1 MACKRCEIS
10 TFIKD
15 NGVDLFFVTETWLS
29 AHGVEAKTAEL
40 APSGFDVKSFP
51 RQSRSHGGGIATVY
65 KSTLGSSITF
75 KTCFDFTHTSF
86 EVVQASITLQHNT
99 LHFFCLYRPPPNRRN
114 NLTDSMFT
122 EQLPNLLDYLNSLPG
137 HVCLV
142 GDMNIHFDNPLQS
155 LTKQTLS
162 TLSLYGLVQVI
173 NKPTHRCG
181 HIIDWVIVRPDDDIH
196 RKSTVTDSLESDH
209 YCTKSYFN
217 ISVSKPSTLY
227 RTVRNIA
234 NIDRPSFIAEL
245 SSVSEFSSVENANQ
259 FCDFLRTVLDKHAP
273 PSMRKV
279 VTHSSSPWFESIR
292 DELFIAKRERRQAER
307 KWRNTKLAIFKDL
320 YGQAKHK
327 VSILVHTAKCKF
339 YTERIALAS
348 SSKELHQIVNTLS
361 NRHPPKILPTIY
373 PSADLPS
380 IFIKHFTNKA
390 EKLRANIA
398 SDHVTSTLVT
408 GTTAATFSSF
418 EKVSQ
423 LTVKECILNSAP
435 KSCELDPIPSKLLIE
450 CLDSILP
457 SLTDLFNSSLA
468 SGIFPQCFKSALVTP
483 ILKKR
488 CLDHNDLN
496 NYRPV
501 SNLCFIAK
509 ILEKLVL
516 SQVSSYLNSHNLY
529 NTCQSAYR
537 PGHST
542 ETALLKVV
550 NDLFLS
556 LNKGNISVLALL
568 DFSSAFDTI
577 DHTILVH
584 RLHTDFGFTD
594 TVLQWFSSYLTD
606 RTQYVSLCNHCS
618 DFAPVHSGVP
628 QGSVLGPMLFTMYI
642 KPLSA
647 IIDSHSII
655 HHSYADDLQLQMSA
669 PPDRIS
675 ELLHSMQSCISD
687 VKAWATANM
696 LKLNDSKTE
705 LMLVTSK
712 RSKHLHNLPTSITM
726 GNAQIPFKQSVK
738 NLGFTL
744 DCHLTMN
751 AHVCNI
757 ARTCYYE
764 LRRLASIRRFLTSTA
779 TATLVSAFVLSRI
792 DYCKSLLFG
801 STNDVTSHLQ
811 RIQNYVAR
819 VIFCLPMSSSITI
832 HLKSLHWLPVKVR
845 STYKIACLCYH
856 CHSSTAPS
864 YVTDMLHKKPLH
876 TRNTRS
882 SSYTMPLLNRPAHSK
897 ATLGDRSFSFASSSV
912 WNSIPNDVRCAPS
925 LSSFKSR
932 LKTYLFRSV
941 YID

>member
-1 MACKRCEIS
+1 
-10 TFIKD
+10 
-15 NGVDLFFVTETWLS
+15 
-29 AHGVEAKTAEL
+29 
-40 APSGFDVKSFP
+40 
-51 RQSRSHGGGIATVY
+51 
-65 KSTLGSSITF
+65 
-75 KTCFDFTHTSF
+75 
-86 EVVQASITLQHNT
+86 
-99 LHFFCLYRPPPNRRN
+99 
-114 NLTDSMFT
+114 MFT
-122 EQLPNLLDYLNSLPG
+122 EQLPDLLDYVNSLTG
-137 HVCLV
+137 LVCLV
-142 GDMNIHFDNPLQS
+142 GDMNIHFDYPLQS

-162 TLSLYGLVQVI
+162 TLCLYGLVQVI

-209 YCTKSYFN
+209 YCTKSFFN

-273 PSMRKV
+273 PSLRKV
-279 VTHSSSPWFESIR
+279 ITHSSSPWFESIR

-327 VSILVHTAKCKF
+327 VSIFVHTAKCKF

-390 EKLRANIA
+390 EILRANIA
-398 SDHVTSTLVT
+398 SEHVTSTLVT

-450 CLDSILP
+450 CL
-457 SLTDLFNSSLA
+457 
-468 SGIFPQCFKSALVTP
+468 
-483 ILKKR
+483 
-488 CLDHNDLN
+488 
-496 NYRPV
+496 
-501 SNLCFIAK
+501 
-509 ILEKLVL
+509 
-516 SQVSSYLNSHNLY
+516 
-529 NTCQSAYR
+529 
-537 PGHST
+537 
-542 ETALLKVV
+542 
-550 NDLFLS
+550 
-556 LNKGNISVLALL
+556 
-568 DFSSAFDTI
+568 
-577 DHTILVH
+577 
-584 RLHTDFGFTD
+584 
-594 TVLQWFSSYLTD
+594 
-606 RTQYVSLCNHCS
+606 
-618 DFAPVHSGVP
+618 
-628 QGSVLGPMLFTMYI
+628 
-642 KPLSA
+642 
-647 IIDSHSII
+647 
-655 HHSYADDLQLQMSA
+655 QMSA

-687 VKAWATANM
+687 VKALATANM

-712 RSKHLHNLPTSITM
+712 RSKHLHNLPTSITI

-751 AHVCNI
+751 AHVSNI
-757 ARTCYYE
+757 ARTCYFE

-792 DYCKSLLFG
+792 DYCNSLLFG

-811 RIQNYVAR
+811 RIQNYAAR
-819 VIFCLPMSSSITI
+819 VIFRLSMSSSITI

-856 CHSSTAPS
+856 CHSSAAPS
-864 YVTDMLHKKPLH
+864 YVTDMLHKKPFH
-876 TRNTRS
+876 THNTRS
-882 SSYTMPLLNRPAHSK
+882 SSYTVPLLNRPAHSK

-912 WNSIPNDVRCAPS
+912 WNFIPNDVWCAPS